1 MSNKPYQTNTN
12 TLTHCLTAYTVL
24 LPTYYNV
31 NCKILYIRERERE
44 RERETDV
51 GREMGEEV
59 KGYAEIK
66 AVMMDR
72 V

>member
-1 MSNKPYQTNTN
+1 M
-12 TLTHCLTAYTVL
+12 TAYTIL

-44 RERETDV
+44 RDV
-51 GREMGEEV
+51 GREIGEEV

-72 V
+72 VWFGSEYAALFVTIS